1 MSNSPKRFRKRLLSP
16 AEDLEDGEIAEVL
29 EAVKIPEVEPFNDG
43 YDDQFMG
50 DAEDR
55 ARLQGMNELER
66 EKELYQRSLR
76 REDMQRKWDIRCQ
89 LAKERELA
97 VGVEEDAGMKERS
110 LIRRHILD
118 TQRAGNKR
126 ANAFERL
133 MAIRNNKITREKW
146 AEPVVDQ
153 PEQSVPL
160 KKISKVKLKA
170 TDIYSDDSS
179 SSLSDARSR
188 TIEPS
193 PVLSAN
199 SSDQSVVTNREQ
211 LSRAILTRI
220 QLESLLDKPVFEKTV
235 VDCFVRVNIGSE
247 GSANASRIYQI
258 VGLQQDNKDYQLGG
272 KRTNIVLRLRYGV
285 QERLSLMD
293 VVSNQPVT
301 KYEFYM
307 WSGTW
312 QRDLKAL
319 PLLSQIAKKQEDI
332 ANAMEYSYTEGDV
345 EKIIQSKRQAA
356 PKRVTSA
363 YKKVCLIMERDQAM
377 GLNDMEKV
385 KRLEKQIQELDGPS
399 GGQLDSAKEPS
410 HSQSQPQLAR
420 ISAHVPPIYSA
431 PPASKRCHAERPPKA
446 DDFQLE
452 QYMRRKYK
460 KSSVVSR
467 SRVEVEAED
476 WGGEQEEEDE
486 EEPMVPDHQLA
497 ATVAAKPE
505 ELKDVQEVM
514 PKVDL
519 HVLHNFKV
527 NLNTSSLS
535 EFLQCFKVNF
545 IKLFFLLVPFS
556 AIFKDPKFGSK

>member
-1 MSNSPKRFRKRLLSP
+1 MFNSPKRTRKRLLSP

-66 EKELYQRSLR
+66 ETELYQRSLR

-89 LAKERELA
+89 LAKEREVA
-97 VGVEEDAGMKERS
+97 VGAEEDAGMKERS

-118 TQRAGNKR
+118 AQRAGNKR

-133 MAIRNNKITREKW
+133 MAIRNNKMTKEKW
-146 AEPVVDQ
+146 TDPVVDQ
-153 PEQSVPL
+153 LEQTVPL
-160 KKISKVKLKA
+160 KKMTKVKLKA

-179 SSLSDARSR
+179 SSMSDARSR
-188 TIEPS
+188 TIELT
-193 PVLSAN
+193 PVVSTN
-199 SSDQSVVTNREQ
+199 SLDQSVVTMREQ
-211 LSRAILTRI
+211 LCRAILTRI

-235 VDCFVRVNIGSE
+235 VDCFVRVCIGSE

-258 VGLQQDNKDYQLGG
+258 IGLQQDNKDYQLGG

-301 KYEFYM
+301 QYEFYM

-356 PKRVTSA
+356 PKRVSSA

-385 KRLEKQIQELDGPS
+385 KRLEQQIEELDGPS
-399 GGQLDSAKEPS
+399 GGQLDSAKEPQS
-410 HSQSQPQLAR
+410 QSQSQPPLAR
-420 ISAHVPPIYSA
+420 INAHVPPIYSA
-431 PPASKRCHAERPPKA
+431 LPVSKRCHADRPPKA

-486 EEPMVPDHQLA
+486 EEPMVPDHQPA
-497 ATVAAKPE
+497 AAAPVTATPE
-505 ELKDVQEVM
+505 ELMDVKEVM

-519 HVLHNFKV
+519 RDLHNFKV
-527 NLNTSSLS
+527 NLNTSSLG
-535 EFLQCFKVNF
+535 EFLKNCKVNI
-545 IKLFFLLVPFS
+545 IKLLFSSSPFQC
-556 AIFKDPKFGSK
+556 DL